1 MMKKYF
7 FLLSCVLIF
16 CETEAQQLPLRTGL
30 SLNGRWNFTPDGEK
44 QSTITV
50 PDYWDAVPDFRRVK
64 QADYERQVTI
74 PNTPE
79 WQNKVLKL
87 DFEGVNFITTVFVNN
102 QEVGSHVGGWVPF
115 SVDISGYVK
124 PGETFVL
131 KVNVKGGNIEPIV
144 DKNGGPLWP
153 VGLNGQMY
161 QWGIIFDVWLRAYG
175 PVYTEETFIQTS
187 YRQKKI
193 KVDYSLTN
201 KTEKEQ
207 KFSVRGTVSPVSS
220 PQHPSLLMNSEPV
233 ILKAG
238 ETKVV
243 SIEKAWVDPDLWS
256 PANPSLYYLETVLVD
271 KAGKELDKERR
282 RFGFREV
289 WTEGNK
295 LMFNGHPFT
304 ILGTNMVQFSE
315 YSTSQ
320 RYYYMMP
327 ENWQSTIDRL
337 FELNLNAVRFHMNPV
352 PKYILDIADERG
364 LLVVDESAIY
374 AREYS
379 RQSNKEEY
387 MKNSKLWIESWVKGH
402 RNHPSVVI
410 WNAENEMGVGWLK
423 WMTSAEMKSLG
434 DEIRKYDTTRPV
446 NYDGDQ
452 DVGDAMVNYHYPEGY
467 AKSVDSILKKKS
479 TLYAWADKVYPDK
492 PTGVGEF
499 ITHYGVYGARNQW
512 WMGTWVRGMR
522 YTNFADIRPYRHDW
536 AILRSDNTPQ
546 TENLRKSLSPVA
558 VFDLEYDNLGIDP
571 LINKTYP
578 VLSSGDT
585 TTRRLVLYND
595 AFEDSQILVEVVV
608 KSSEFYQAVY
618 NYNGDRTPRQ
628 VIVAEGSKTYNVPL
642 GTHVDIDCTFMVPNA
657 QSGGSDYVDLEL
669 IARKKGVV
677 KFRESYHFQL
687 RSARQRGTIKDINSE
702 IILLSEAKKP
712 KF

>member
-1 MMKKYF
+1 MKNFLLLFCCLF
-7 FLLSCVLIF
+7 FLRLSVAQPVPQR
-16 CETEAQQLPLRTGL
+16 TELL
-30 SLNGRWNFTPDGEK
+30 LNGTWKFTPAGQQE
-44 QSTITV
+44 STITV
-50 PDYWDAVPDFRRVK
+50 PDYWDSNAEFRRVRE
-64 QADYERQVTI
+64 ADYERQVVI
-74 PNTPE
+74 PDNPE
-79 WQNKVLKL
+79 WKNKLLKL
-87 DFEGVNFITTVFVNN
+87 EFEGVNFIATVFVNN
-102 QEVGSHVGGWVPF
+102 REVATHTGGWIPF
-115 SVDISGYVK
+115 SIDISDSAK

-131 KVNVKGGNIEPIV
+131 RVHVKGGSFEPIV
-144 DKNGGPLWP
+144 DAKGAPQWP
-153 VGLNGQMY
+153 VGLNGQMN

-175 PVYTEETFIQTS
+175 RVGAEDAFIRTS
-187 YRQKKI
+187 YREKKL
-193 KVDYSLTN
+193 KVDYTIAN
-201 KTEKEQ
+201 KTEKDQ
-207 KFSVRGTVSPVSS
+207 KITVKGTVLPVSNLKNPAFLFS
-220 PQHPSLLMNSEPV
+220 SEPLT
-233 ILKAG
+233 LKAG

-243 SIEKAWVDPDLWS
+243 TVEKPWVNPELWS
-256 PANPSLYYLETVLVD
+256 PANPALYYLESVLID
-271 KAGKELDKERR
+271 KAGNELDKETR

-289 WTEGNK
+289 WTEKNR

-315 YSTSQ
+315 NFSNQ

-327 ENWQSTIDRL
+327 KNWNATIDRL
-337 FELNLNAVRFHMNPV
+337 FELNLNGVRFHMSPT
-352 PKYILDIADERG
+352 PKYILDMADERG
-364 LLVVDESAIY
+364 LLVIDESGIY
-374 AREYS
+374 ARDYT
-379 RQSNKEEY
+379 RQSNKPEY
-387 MKNSKLWIESWVKGH
+387 MKNSKAWIEPWIKAR

-423 WMTSAEMKSLG
+423 WMTSEEMKSLG
-434 DEIRKYDTTRPV
+434 DEIRKFDTTRPV

-467 AKSVDSILKKKS
+467 TKSVDSILKVKS

-499 ITHYGVYGARNQW
+499 ITHYGVNGARNQW

-558 VFDLEYDNLGIDP
+558 LFDLGYDNLGIDP

-578 VLSSGDT
+578 TLASGDT

-595 AFEDSQILVEVVV
+595 AFADTLVSVEVVL

-618 NYNGDRTPRQ
+618 NYNGDRAPKQ
-628 VIVAEGSKTYNVPL
+628 VVVAQGAKDYAVPL
-642 GTHVDIDCTFMVPNA
+642 GTHVDLNCTFVVPNA
-657 QSGGSDYVDLEL
+657 LPGGGDYAELEL
-669 IARKKGVV
+669 IARKKGEV
-677 KFRESYHFQL
+677 KFREVYRFQL
-687 RSARQRGTIKDINSE
+687 RGSRQRTSLKGFDPE
-702 IILLSEAKKP
+702 IILLSEPMAP